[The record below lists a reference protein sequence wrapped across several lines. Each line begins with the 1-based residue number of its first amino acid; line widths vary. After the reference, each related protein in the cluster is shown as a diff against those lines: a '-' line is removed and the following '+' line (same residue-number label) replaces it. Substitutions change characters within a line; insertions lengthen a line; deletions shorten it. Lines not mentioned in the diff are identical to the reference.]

1 MTIKQLKD
9 FFFETFCRLIGF
21 TKESSYYSVKH
32 QKKKVLLFLASKL
45 IKQIPDASNSKE
57 HYQLFL
63 KNKNKKSVKLSKVIT
78 QQPKL
83 LKNSNIVGRKL
94 VAIDHPKSSNKLF
107 KTISQA
113 K

>member
-1 MTIKQLKD
+1 M
-9 FFFETFCRLIGF
+9 
-21 TKESSYYSVKH
+21 KH